1 MKSIDSLR
9 DTVYAY
15 YALERANPGRD
26 ALDATDKLQ
35 ACMLRAQSIALDPM
49 RLEIGIVR
57 LRRIVDIWT
66 KLESADERDGAGF
79 RASCEVA
86 LSDAM
91 DDAAE
96 AYGDIWQ

>member
-1 MKSIDSLR
+1 
-9 DTVYAY
+9 
-15 YALERANPGRD
+15 
-26 ALDATDKLQ
+26 
-35 ACMLRAQSIALDPM
+35 M

-57 LRRIVDIWT
+57 LRRIVDIGT

-91 DDAAE
+91 DDAAA